1 MKQLSLISLL
11 LPLCFLLGFTP
22 EDNLVPSKSLDDSGL
37 VKDSEQ
43 IFLKHADAC
52 LDMMEKEAKNIPM
65 EGVAMLAYIPGEA
78 TAAWTSKMRV
88 VGKLADEKVNLLAI
102 AYAKAGEM
110 AVTQKDSGEQSRKEI
125 GGELGDQG
133 GAIIKIHS
141 GYLVAA
147 FSGGTSEDDL
157 AVSKMGLD
165 WLSKKF

>member
-1 MKQLSLISLL
+1 MKNLSFVSLMLSLG
-11 LPLCFLLGFTP
+11 FLLGFTP
-22 EDNLVPSKSLDDSGL
+22 ENNHAPFQSLDASGS
-37 VKDSEQ
+37 VKDDEQ
-43 IFLKHADAC
+43 TFLKHADAC
-52 LDMMEKEAKNIPM
+52 LDMIEKEAQEIPM
-65 EGVAMLAYIPGEA
+65 QGVAVVAYIPGEA

-110 AVTQKDSGEQSRKEI
+110 AVTLKDSGEQSRKEI
-125 GGELGDQG
+125 IGELGYQG
-133 GAIIKIHS
+133 GAIMKINS

-165 WLSKKF
+165 WLSKKI

>member
-1 MKQLSLISLL
+1 MK
-11 LPLCFLLGFTP
+11 G
-22 EDNLVPSKSLDDSGL
+22 
-37 VKDSEQ
+37 SEQ

-52 LDMMEKEAKNIPM
+52 LDLIEKEAKDIPM
-65 EGVAMLAYIPGEA
+65 QGVAMVAYIPGET

-110 AVTQKDSGEQSRKEI
+110 AVTLKNSGEQSRKEI
-125 GGELGDQG
+125 IGELGYQG
-133 GAIIKIHS
+133 GAIVKINS